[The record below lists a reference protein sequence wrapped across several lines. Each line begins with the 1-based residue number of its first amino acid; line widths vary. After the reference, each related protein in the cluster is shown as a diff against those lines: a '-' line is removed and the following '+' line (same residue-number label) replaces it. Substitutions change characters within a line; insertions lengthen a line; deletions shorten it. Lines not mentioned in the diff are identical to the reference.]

1 MGQCKCTFTRDADN
15 NCDGSH
21 KIVKEVR
28 EKIATDIEGAHLGND
43 NDQLN
48 GLGMRI
54 MAAKIARG
62 Q

>member
-1 MGQCKCTFTRDADN
+1 MGQCKCTFTRDVEK

-28 EKIATDIEGAHLGND
+28 EKIASDIESAHLGD
-43 NDQLN
+43 YNDQLN
-48 GLGMRI
+48 GLGMR
-54 MAAKIARG
+54 MLAAKIARG